1 MPGRRRS
8 PRRATCPRCTDVST
22 LLEALRKSE
31 RARRLGRAPAY
42 REVGAPA
49 TSFALRW
56 VSLIAVLALAAV
68 LVWSGWLVTRPP
80 VPVPASTP
88 DVAAAA
94 SVASIPK
101 PPEPVPVVTPGVRP
115 PEAPA
120 ARRAPAATATMLSP
134 VPSTRVDS
142 RPARTL
148 PETGEAPWLSE
159 LPAGFRDRLPPLVV
173 NIHVYSPNVAQRIL
187 YINNRPCRPGQEID
201 GGVVVEDIL
210 PDGVLLRFDNQRF
223 RLPRPT

>member
-1 MPGRRRS
+1 MPGRRRL

-22 LLEALRKSE
+22 LLEALKKSE
-31 RARRLGRAPAY
+31 RTRRLGRAPAY

-56 VSLIAVLALAAV
+56 VSLIAVVTLAAV
-68 LVWSGWLVTRPP
+68 LLWAGWLMTRP
-80 VPVPASTP
+80 PVPASTP
-88 DVAAAA
+88 DTTVAAG
-94 SVASIPK
+94 VASTPK
-101 PPEPVPVVTPGVRP
+101 QPEPVPVVAPGVRP
-115 PEAPA
+115 PEAPVARA
-120 ARRAPAATATMLSP
+120 ASSATETIGSP
-134 VPSTRVDS
+134 VPATRADS
-142 RPARTL
+142 RPARTM

-159 LPAGFRDRLPPLVV
+159 LPAGFRERLPPLVV
-173 NIHVYSPNVAQRIL
+173 NIHVYSPNASQRIL

-210 PDGVLLRFDNQRF
+210 PDGVALRFDRQRF